1 MSGALLERIEA
12 LWASPSLGMWAMVAA
27 AVIVALVL
35 FVIVL
40 KADRSLANG
49 ALAVITLL
57 ALGVA
62 SAALMR
68 DKPASATGAAPSVA
82 VAAGQSALACLDGLA
97 GERVESVCEKAL
109 FATADSTAAAV
120 SYTAAQISRLPAV
133 AAQAGPELGQLRRVL
148 ERDRYGL
155 VAQVLAVREGCT
167 PEACDAFRYLVNT
180 SQISANMTGR
190 AFETV
195 VGRYADAWGDAPQ
208 MASAAPSSTPMAPVA
223 APSVAKPSSIDF
235 PSSASIPQVDI
246 MAPSEPQRGVPA
258 PPPIVTVTQP
268 PAPPPPA
275 PVAAAPAAPLPGSV
289 AYPPAVLPHQSLP
302 LQQPAPS
309 QLSAAP
315 PPAPKSASNAPA
327 QPKRAPAPKRQPAA
341 AASPPPVQLVPP
353 QPAETE
359 E

>member
-1 MSGALLERIEA
+1 MSGALLERLEA
-12 LWASPSLGMWAMVAA
+12 LWVSPSLGMWAMVAA

-49 ALAVITLL
+49 ALAIIALL

-62 SAALMR
+62 AATLMR
-68 DKPASATGAAPSVA
+68 DKPNAASVVSSGT
-82 VAAGQSALACLDGLA
+82 AGQGALACLDGLA

-133 AAQAGPELGQLRRVL
+133 VAQAGPELGQLRRVL

-155 VAQVLAVREGCT
+155 VAQVLVVRDGCT
-167 PEACDAFRYLVNT
+167 PQACEPFRHLVNT

-190 AFETV
+190 AFETL

-208 MASAAPSSTPMAPVA
+208 MASTAPVAPVA
-223 APSVAKPSSIDF
+223 APVAPPSVAKPSSIDF
-235 PSSASIPQVDI
+235 PSAASIPQVDI
-246 MAPSEPQRGVPA
+246 MSSPEPQRGAAA

-268 PAPPPPA
+268 PAPA

-289 AYPPAVLPHQSLP
+289 PFAPSTLPHQSLP
-302 LQQPAPS
+302 LQQPSPG
-309 QLSAAP
+309 QFSAAP
-315 PPAPKSASNAPA
+315 PPVPKSASNAPA

-353 QPAETE
+353 QPAESE